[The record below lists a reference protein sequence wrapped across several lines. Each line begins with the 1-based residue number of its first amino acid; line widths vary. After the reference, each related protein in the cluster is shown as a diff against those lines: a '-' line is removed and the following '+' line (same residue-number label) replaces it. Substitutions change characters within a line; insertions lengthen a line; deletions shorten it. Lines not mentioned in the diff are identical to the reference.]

1 MKTRIITILC
11 LLFPLFAQAE
21 QDCPIILPTDT
32 NPSSPI
38 AIWGADYQPCMYKQW
53 YLNLPEDREYI
64 EFDYTIDLNPIN
76 VNDFV
81 AIYVYNDQSQL
92 VEILNYQYQPMIG
105 TTQVHAHGG
114 YVRIVFLSI
123 DGSYGELYRGFR
135 LSWRPL
141 DSESISTDQVFYS
154 RVGIGILPQERL
166 HVNGAVRGDGQNGS
180 LRIKTTTGSTEIGSA
195 SANYSH
201 FYTDRPAFFFNKPL
215 CITGETIS
223 AYGANSKL
231 RLQTSNQDRVTI
243 ASNGNV
249 GIGTSNPQEMLH
261 VNGFIRGHAPNGE
274 IIIRTNSGTTQ
285 IGASNDAYSH
295 FLTTLPGFY
304 FNAPLTVYSGT
315 IRSYVTD
322 DLIFKTFSTTR
333 MTILKSNGYVGI
345 GTETPERKLDV
356 NGDIRASTSIA
367 APLLSATQMISAPV
381 LSVSQWM
388 LADSVVTS
396 KISAP
401 NSSTPLVINAE
412 EVEIKGSLSIKELHV
427 QLNSGADFVFDDAY
441 KLRPLQ
447 EVNEYIQENKHLPEI
462 QSAEEMKEN
471 GVNMNQFQIQLLQKI
486 EELTLY
492 IIKQEDKISQQE
504 KRIQDLENTLNK

>member
-32 NPSSPI
+32 DPSSPI

-53 YLNLPEDREYI
+53 YLNLPEDQYI

-123 DGSYGELYRGFR
+123 EGSYGELYRGFR

-154 RVGIGILPQERL
+154 RVGIGIQPQERL

-304 FNAPLTVYSGT
+304 FNAPITINGGK
-315 IRSYVTD
+315 IRSYLD
-322 DLIFKTFSTTR
+322 NDLKLNTFSTTR
-333 MTILKSNGYVGI
+333 MTILSSNGNVGI

-356 NGDIRASTSIA
+356 NGAIRATTSISAPILDA
-367 APLLSATQMISAPV
+367 AQMISAPV
-381 LSVSQWM
+381 MSVSQWL
-388 LADSVVTS
+388 LADSIVTS

-401 NSSTPLVINAE
+401 NSSTPIVIKAE
-412 EVEIKGSLSIKELHV
+412 EVAIQGTLSIEELRV
-427 QLNSGADFVFDDAY
+427 QLNSGADFVFDDSY
-441 KLRPLQ
+441 RLRPLQ

-462 QSAEEMKEN
+462 QSSDEMKEN
-471 GVNMNQFQIQLLQKI
+471 GVNMGNFQIQLLQKI

-492 IIKQEDKISQQE
+492 IIKQEEKISQQE
-504 KRIQDLENTLNK
+504 KRIQELENILSK